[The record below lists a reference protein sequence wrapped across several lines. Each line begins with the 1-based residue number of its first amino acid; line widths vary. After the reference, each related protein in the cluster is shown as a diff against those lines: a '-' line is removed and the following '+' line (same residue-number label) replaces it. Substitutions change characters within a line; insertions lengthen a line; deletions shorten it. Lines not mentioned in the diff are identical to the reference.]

1 MRLTGVQIIM
11 ECLKREKVDTVFGY
25 PGGKV
30 IKLYDALYDE
40 RASIRHIETAHEQG
54 ASHAAD
60 GYARATGKVGVCI
73 ATSGPGCTNLVTG
86 LATAYMDSVPVV
98 AITGNV
104 PAKLLG
110 TDSFQEVDIM
120 GVSMPITKHN
130 YQIKDVTK
138 ISDVFR
144 EAFAFARSGRPGPVL
159 IDITSDLFTQTCEY
173 SAPENDCVI
182 SCKYT
187 DIPTDTIREMLERA
201 EKPVILAGGGV
212 VISDAAEEL
221 YELAEKLD
229 APVASTLMGV
239 GAFPSKHPLYMG
251 LVGMHGTMAS
261 NMAFQNCDLLLV
273 LGARFS
279 DRVTG
284 DVSKFASHAKIVQ
297 IDIDASEVNK
307 NIQTHLHVIQDIKT
321 VLRAINPYLPKKRHP
336 EWVKSVNEWKAENEA
351 HIPKGHF
358 PKQIME
364 ALNGYVGDD
373 AIIVTDVG
381 QHQMWTAQYFPF
393 KKHNKFLTSG
403 GLGTMGYGLG
413 AAIGA
418 KVAHPDKKVIHIT
431 GDGCLR
437 MNLNEMATTTRYHI
451 PVITILLDNNT
462 LGMVRQWQTLLF
474 DKRYSETTLPPLD
487 FCAIARGFGYHAEKI
502 ENVDGFKKALTAA
515 LAHNGPSLIHCVID
529 QDAMVLPM
537 VPPGAAIDNILM
549 NIS

>member
-1 MRLTGVQIIM
+1 MQLTGVKIIM
-11 ECLKREKVDTVFGY
+11 ECLKREGVDTVFGY

-40 RASIRHIETAHEQG
+40 RSTITHFETAHEQG

-86 LATAYMDSVPVV
+86 LATAYMDSIPVV

-104 PAKLLG
+104 PAALLG

-130 YQIKDVTK
+130 YQIKDITR

-144 EAFAFARSGRPGPVL
+144 EAFAFARCGRPGPVL
-159 IDITSDLFTQTCEY
+159 IDITSDLFSQLCEY
-173 SAPENDCVI
+173 TAPEENYVI
-182 SCKYT
+182 SCKYS
-187 DIPTDTIREMLERA
+187 DIPTKEITELV
-201 EKPVILAGGGV
+201 EKAQRPVILAGGGV
-212 VISDAAEEL
+212 VLSGAGDEL
-221 YELAEKLD
+221 FELAEKID

-239 GAFPSKHPLYMG
+239 SAFPSKHPLYMG
-251 LVGMHGTMAS
+251 LVGMHGTKAS

-284 DVSKFASHAKIVQ
+284 DVSRFASHAKIIQ

-307 NIQTHLHVIQDIKT
+307 NIPTHLHVIQDIKT
-321 VLRAINPYLPKKRHP
+321 ALNELNPHMPKAKHP

-351 HIPKGHF
+351 SIPDGHF

-364 ALNGYVGDD
+364 IINESLGEDT
-373 AIIVTDVG
+373 IIVTDVG
-381 QHQMWTAQYFPF
+381 QHQMWTAQYYPF

-418 KVAHPDKKVIHIT
+418 KVASPEKTVIHIT

-437 MNLNEMATTTRYHI
+437 MNLNEMATTMRYNI
-451 PVITILLDNNT
+451 PVITVLFDNNT

-474 DKRYSETTLPPLD
+474 NKRYSETTLPPMD
-487 FCAIARGFGYHAEKI
+487 FCAIARGFGYFAQKADDAES
-502 ENVDGFKKALTAA
+502 FKQALQAA
-515 LAHNGPSLIHCVID
+515 LKHDGPSLIQCVIN

>member
-1 MRLTGVQIIM
+1 MQLTGVQIIM
-11 ECLKREKVDTVFGY
+11 ECLKRENVDTVFGY

-40 RASIRHIETAHEQG
+40 RSTINHIETAHEQG

-86 LATAYMDSVPVV
+86 LATAYMDSIPMV

-104 PAKLLG
+104 PASLLG

-130 YQIKDVTK
+130 YQIKDVTR
-138 ISDVFR
+138 ISDVFQ
-144 EAFAFARSGRPGPVL
+144 EAFAFARCGRPGPVL
-159 IDITSDLFTQTCEY
+159 IDITSDLFAQVCEY
-173 SAPENDCVI
+173 TPPEEECVI
-182 SCKYT
+182 ACKYSEV
-187 DIPTDTIREMLERA
+187 PTEEIKALVEKAER
-201 EKPVILAGGGV
+201 PVILAGGGV
-212 VISDAAEEL
+212 VLSGASDEL
-221 YELAEKLD
+221 FELAERID

-239 GAFPSKHPLYMG
+239 SAFPSKHPYYMG
-251 LVGMHGTMAS
+251 LVGMHGTKAS

-284 DVSKFASHAKIVQ
+284 DVSQFASHAKIIQ

-307 NIQTHLHVIQDIKT
+307 NIPTHVHVIQDIKT
-321 VLRAINPYLPKKRHP
+321 ALQILNPQMPEKKHP
-336 EWVKSVNEWKAENEA
+336 EWVKSVNEWKTENEA
-351 HIPKGHF
+351 HIPENHL
-358 PKQIME
+358 PKQILE
-364 ALNGYVGDD
+364 AIDD
-373 AIIVTDVG
+373 SLGEDTMIVTDVG
-381 QHQMWTAQYFPF
+381 QHQMWTAQYYPF

-418 KVAHPDKKVIHIT
+418 QVASPEKKVIHIT

-437 MNLNEMATTTRYHI
+437 MNLNEMATTTRYNI
-451 PVITILLDNNT
+451 PVITILFDNNT
-462 LGMVRQWQTLLF
+462 LGMVRQWQTLFF
-474 DKRYSETTLPPLD
+474 DKRHSETTLPPLD
-487 FCAIARGFGYHAEKI
+487 FCAIARGFGYFAQKI
-502 ENVDGFKKALTAA
+502 DNVEAFRQALQAA
-515 LAHNGPSLIHCVID
+515 LAHNGPSLIHCIID
-529 QDAMVLPM
+529 QDTMVLPM
-537 VPPGAAIDNILM
+537 VAPGASIDKIVM
-549 NIS
+549 SIS

>member
-1 MRLTGVQIIM
+1 MQMTGVQIIM
-11 ECLKREKVDTVFGY
+11 ECLKRENVDTVFGY

-40 RASIRHIETAHEQG
+40 RSTIKHIETAHEQG

-60 GYARATGKVGVCI
+60 GYARTTGKVGVCI

-86 LATAYMDSVPVV
+86 LATAYMDSIPMV

-104 PAKLLG
+104 PASLLG

-130 YQIKDVTK
+130 YQIKDVTR

-144 EAFAFARSGRPGPVL
+144 EAFAFARCGRPGPVL

-173 SAPENDCVI
+173 NAPEEDCVI
-182 SCKYT
+182 PCKYS
-187 DIPTDTIREMLERA
+187 DVPTEAIKELVENAER
-201 EKPVILAGGGV
+201 PVILAGGGV
-212 VISDAAEEL
+212 VLSGASDEL
-221 YELAEKLD
+221 FKLAERID

-239 GAFPSKHPLYMG
+239 SSFPSKHPLYMG
-251 LVGMHGTMAS
+251 LVGMHGTKAS
-261 NMAFQNCDLLLV
+261 NMAFQNCDLLIV

-284 DVSKFASHAKIVQ
+284 DVSKFASHAKIIQ

-307 NIQTHLHVIQDIKT
+307 NIPTHVHVIQDINT
-321 VLRAINPYLPKKRHP
+321 ALSILNPQMPEKKHP
-336 EWVKSVNEWKAENEA
+336 NWVKSVNEWKAENEA
-351 HIPKGHF
+351 HIPKDHL

-364 ALNGYVGDD
+364 AINESLGEDTV
-373 AIIVTDVG
+373 IVTDVG
-381 QHQMWTAQYFPF
+381 QHQMWTAQYYPF

-418 KVAHPDKKVIHIT
+418 KVACPDQKVLHIT

-437 MNLNEMATTTRYHI
+437 MNLNEMATTVRYNL
-451 PVITILLDNNT
+451 PVVTILFDNNT
-462 LGMVRQWQTLLF
+462 LGMVRQWQTLFF
-474 DKRYSETTLPPLD
+474 DKRHSETTLPPLD
-487 FCAIARGFGYHAEKI
+487 FCAVARGFGYFAQKIDNAE
-502 ENVDGFKKALTAA
+502 DFRQALQAA
-515 LAHNGPSLIHCVID
+515 LAQKGPSLIHCVID
-529 QDAMVLPM
+529 QDTMVLPM
-537 VPPGAAIDNILM
+537 VAPGASIDKIVM
-549 NIS
+549 SIS

>member
-1 MRLTGVQIIM
+1 MQMTGVQIIM
-11 ECLKREKVDTVFGY
+11 ECLKRENVDTVFGY

-30 IKLYDALYDE
+30 IKLYDALYEE
-40 RASIRHIETAHEQG
+40 RSAIKHIETAHEQG

-86 LATAYMDSVPVV
+86 LATAYMDSIPMV

-104 PAKLLG
+104 PASLLG

-130 YQIKDVTK
+130 YQIKDVTR
-138 ISDVFR
+138 ISDVFH
-144 EAFAFARSGRPGPVL
+144 EAFAFARCGRPGPVL
-159 IDITSDLFTQTCEY
+159 IDITSDLFAQTCEY
-173 SAPENDCVI
+173 TPPGEECVI
-182 SCKYT
+182 PCKYSEV
-187 DIPTDTIREMLERA
+187 PTEQIKALVEKAER
-201 EKPVILAGGGV
+201 PVILAGGGV
-212 VISDAAEEL
+212 VLSGAGDEL
-221 YELAEKLD
+221 FDLAECLD

-239 GAFPSKHPLYMG
+239 SSFPSKHPLYMG
-251 LVGMHGTMAS
+251 LVGMHGTKAS
-261 NMAFQNCDLLLV
+261 NMAFQNCDLLIV

-284 DVSKFASHAKIVQ
+284 DVSKFASHAKIIQ

-307 NIQTHLHVIQDIKT
+307 NIPTHVHVIQDIKT
-321 VLRAINPYLPKKRHP
+321 ALQILNPKMPQKKHP
-336 EWVKSVNEWKAENEA
+336 DWVKSVSEWKAENEA
-351 HIPKGHF
+351 HIPKDHL

-364 ALNGYVGDD
+364 AINENLGEDTV
-373 AIIVTDVG
+373 IVTDVG
-381 QHQMWTAQYFPF
+381 QHQMWTAQYYPF

-418 KVAHPDKKVIHIT
+418 QVANPEKKVLHIT

-437 MNLNEMATTTRYHI
+437 MNLNEMATTIRYNI
-451 PVITILLDNNT
+451 PVITILFDNNT
-462 LGMVRQWQTLLF
+462 LGMVRQWQTLFF
-474 DKRYSETTLPPLD
+474 DKRYSETTLPQLD
-487 FCAIARGFGYHAEKI
+487 FCAIARGFGYFAQRIDNAE
-502 ENVDGFKKALTAA
+502 GFRQALQAA

-529 QDAMVLPM
+529 QDTMVLPM
-537 VPPGAAIDNILM
+537 VAPGASIDKIVM
-549 NIS
+549 SIS

>member
-1 MRLTGVQIIM
+1 MQLTGVQIIM
-11 ECLKREKVDTVFGY
+11 ECLKREGVDTVFGY

-40 RASIRHIETAHEQG
+40 RSAITHIETAHEQG

-86 LATAYMDSVPVV
+86 LATAYMDSIPMV

-104 PAKLLG
+104 PSKLLG

-130 YQIKDVTK
+130 YQIKDVTR
-138 ISDVFR
+138 ISDVFH
-144 EAFAFARSGRPGPVL
+144 EAFAFARCGRPGPVL
-159 IDITSDLFTQTCEY
+159 IDITSDLFTQVCEY
-173 SAPENDCVI
+173 TPPEGICVI
-182 SCKYT
+182 SCKYSEV
-187 DIPTDTIREMLERA
+187 PTQTIKELVQKA

-212 VISDAAEEL
+212 VLSGAGDEL
-221 YELAEKLD
+221 YELAERID

-239 GAFPSKHPLYMG
+239 SAFPSRHPLYMG
-251 LVGMHGTMAS
+251 LVGMHGTKAS

-284 DVSKFASHAKIVQ
+284 DVSQFASHAKIIQ

-307 NIQTHLHVIQDIKT
+307 NIPTHVHVIQDIKT
-321 VLRAINPYLPKKRHP
+321 ALDILIPEMPKKKHA

-351 HIPKGHF
+351 HIPKDHM

-364 ALNGYVGDD
+364 AIDESLGEDT
-373 AIIVTDVG
+373 IIVTDVG

-418 KVAHPDKKVIHIT
+418 KVAFPDKKVMHIT

-437 MNLNEMATTTRYHI
+437 MNLIEMATTVRYNI
-451 PVITILLDNNT
+451 PVITILFDNNT

-474 DKRYSETTLPPLD
+474 NKRYSETTLPAID
-487 FCAIARGFGYHAEKI
+487 FCAIARGFGYFAQKI
-502 ENVDGFKKALTAA
+502 ENVQEFLQALQAA
-515 LAHNGPSLIHCVID
+515 LKHDGPSLIHCVIE
-529 QDAMVLPM
+529 QDTMVLPM
-537 VPPGAAIDNILM
+537 VPPGSAIDKILM

>member
-1 MRLTGVQIIM
+1 MQLTGVQIIM
-11 ECLKREKVDTVFGY
+11 ECLKREGVDTVFGY

-40 RASIRHIETAHEQG
+40 RSNIRHIETAHEQG

-86 LATAYMDSVPVV
+86 LATAYMDSIPVV

-104 PAKLLG
+104 PAALLG

-130 YQIKDVTK
+130 YQIKDITR

-144 EAFAFARSGRPGPVL
+144 EAFAFARCGRPGPVL
-159 IDITSDLFTQTCEY
+159 IDITSDLFTQLCEY
-173 SAPENDCVI
+173 TPPEENYVI
-182 SCKYT
+182 ACKYT
-187 DIPTDTIREMLERA
+187 EVPAAQIAELVEKAER
-201 EKPVILAGGGV
+201 PVILAGGGV
-212 VISDAAEEL
+212 VLSGAGDEL
-221 YELAEKLD
+221 YELAEKID

-239 GAFPSKHPLYMG
+239 SAFPSNHPLYMG
-251 LVGMHGTMAS
+251 LVGMHGTKAS

-284 DVSKFASHAKIVQ
+284 DVSNFASHAKIIQ

-307 NIQTHLHVIQDIKT
+307 NIPTHLHVIQDIKT
-321 VLRAINPYLPKKRHP
+321 ALGILSPHLPKKQHP
-336 EWVKSVNEWKAENEA
+336 EWVKSVTDWKAENDA
-351 HIPKGHF
+351 HIPEGHL
-358 PKQIME
+358 PRQIME
-364 ALNGYVGDD
+364 VLDENLGED

-381 QHQMWTAQYFPF
+381 QHQMWTAQYYPF

-418 KVAHPDKKVIHIT
+418 KVASPEKTVIHIT

-437 MNLNEMATTTRYHI
+437 MNLNEMATTMRYNI
-451 PVITILLDNNT
+451 PVITILFDNRT

-474 DKRYSETTLPPLD
+474 NKRYSETTLPSLD
-487 FCAIARGFGYHAEKI
+487 FCAIARGFGYFAQKI
-502 ENVDGFKKALTAA
+502 DDAAGFREALQAA
-515 LAHNGPSLIHCVID
+515 LGHDGPSLIQCVIE
-529 QDAMVLPM
+529 QDTMVLPM